1 MKRKPVRESIRSYLF
16 LFFFLSHSKNLP
28 YLFSHN
34 MTCPQTPLN
43 FNAVKFANRRLQR
56 FIKHAAKGAIFWST
70 IHFRDSFLKYF
81 SWCRLDF
88 IYSSASFWK
97 KFSLDSISRS
107 DASVTTEFR
116 AWKHVNRCIFNVII
130 FQRKNCKQ
138 FSEPNYFFA
147 EGRRRQILKTNT
159 AGNLIKK

>member
-1 MKRKPVRESIRSYLF
+1 MKRKPVRVSIRSYLF
-16 LFFFLSHSKNLP
+16 LFFFLSPSKNLP

-116 AWKHVNRCIFNVII
+116 AWNHVNRCIFNVTI
-130 FQRKNCKQ
+130 FQQKNYKQ
-138 FSEPNYFFA
+138 FAEPVTIFFCGG
-147 EGRRRQILKTNT
+147 EEEDFKNEHSG
-159 AGNLIKK
+159 